1 MSKNLVQ
8 IKKETL
14 SHKLPPQN
22 IEAEESLLS
31 AILIDNSVLIDIL
44 DILSPDDFYRS
55 AHQIIFTA
63 ISELFSKNE
72 PVDLVT
78 LSNLLRKKKRLD
90 EIGGATYL
98 AKLVDTVPM
107 AVNAQHYAHIIHE
120 KAYLRR
126 LIEKANE
133 ITKRCFEDSED
144 VGDVIDFA
152 EQAIFEI
159 SGDKIRPSY
168 HPISQIIGDSID
180 AIEKRQSNKS
190 LITGVPTGF
199 KSLDALTSGLQKS
212 DLIIIAARPGMGK
225 TAFALNIAR
234 NAAIETNIPVSIFSL
249 EMSKEQLAMRLL
261 SSEAKV
267 NSTRLRGGFIT
278 KDDWLQ
284 INNAAGRLYEA
295 PIYIDDSPGI
305 SAIELR
311 AKARRLKMERDIGI
325 LVVDYLQLMKTRAA
339 AERRDLEISEI
350 SRSLKAL
357 AKELD
362 IPVVALSQLNRKLEE
377 RSDKRPQLSDLRESG
392 ALEQDSDVV
401 AFIYREDEYNK
412 DENNPKK
419 GTAEILL
426 KKQRNGPTGMVRL
439 TFLSEC
445 TCFENYISEEAV

>member
-1 MSKNLVQ
+1 MPKNILQ
-8 IKKETL
+8 INKETP
-14 SHKLPPQN
+14 SQHLPPQN
-22 IEAEESLLS
+22 LEAEESILS
-31 AILIDNSVLIDIL
+31 AILIDNSSLIDVL
-44 DILSPDDFYRS
+44 DILTADDFYRS
-55 AHQIIFTA
+55 AHQIIFA
-63 ISELFSKNE
+63 AVIDLFSKNE
-72 PVDLVT
+72 PIDLIT
-78 LSNLLRKKKRLD
+78 LTNILRKKKQLD

-98 AKLVDTVPM
+98 AKLVDSVPL
-107 AVNAQHYAHIIHE
+107 AVNAQHYAKIIHE

-126 LIEKANE
+126 LIEKSSE
-133 ITKRCFEDSED
+133 ITRKCFEDSDD
-144 VGDVIDFA
+144 VEEVIDFA
-152 EQAIFEI
+152 ERSIFEI
-159 SGDKIRPSY
+159 SGDKVRPSF
-168 HPISQIIGDSID
+168 HPISKIIGENID
-180 AIEKRQSNKS
+180 ALEKRQGNKS
-190 LITGVPTGF
+190 LVTGVPTGF
-199 KSLDALTSGLQKS
+199 KKIDALTSGLQNA

-234 NAAIETNIPVSIFSL
+234 NAAIEANIPVSIFSL

-267 NSTRLRGGFIT
+267 NSTRIRGGFLT

-284 INNAAGRLYEA
+284 INDAAGKLYEA
-295 PIYIDDSPGI
+295 PIFIDDSPSI
-305 SAIELR
+305 TALELR
-311 AKARRLKMERDIGI
+311 AKARRMKMEKDIGI
-325 LVVDYLQLMKTRAA
+325 IFIDYLQLMNTRGT

-401 AFIYREDEYNK
+401 MFIYRDDEYNK

-426 KKQRNGPTGMVRL
+426 KKQRNGPTGMSML
-439 TFLSEC
+439 TFLADC
-445 TCFENYISEEAV
+445 TCFENYSGEEPV